1 METEATGNAGT
12 GRLSRTPDRLSTS
25 FPHTRISPY
34 PQRARKPVRRSPSAE
49 QPDGGR
55 QQLTLVVQP
64 IIKST
69 IDQRDASGVALED
82 ITVSGVTFT
91 EIIALLFEQLS
102 ARIKGRAVQT
112 DDGWSLQPVIMVDW
126 AKLMQFRFKRHGI
139 ETTKAEE
146 AWNQWVKSTRRQ
158 TIHLLVYEC
167 GLVITKPRTCRSS
180 RVCTFSHLKPTDRAQ
195 PSYGAC
201 GTTTLPET

>member
-1 METEATGNAGT
+1 MQTIAGMETEATGNAGT

-34 PQRARKPVRRSPSAE
+34 PQR
-49 QPDGGR
+49 
-55 QQLTLVVQP
+55 P

-69 IDQRDASGVALED
+69 IDQRDASGVTLED

-112 DDGWSLQPVIMVDW
+112 DDGWSLLPVIMVDW
-126 AKLMQFRFKRHGI
+126 AKMMQFRFERHGV

-180 RVCTFSHLKPTDRAQ
+180 RNCAFNHLKPTDRAQ